1 MKKVLII
8 LLFTLISNLSIS
20 QALRVAISDFENLS
34 GNPKY
39 DGLGKALSSML
50 ISDIEINVSGKKIQ
64 LVERAQFN
72 KILKEQNLQAGKS
85 IDKNTAVKVGK
96 LLGINFI
103 LVGDIYVL
111 NDDIVI
117 NARLTSIENGD
128 IKFSNK
134 QEGKLTQWLSVK
146 TKIAKDLSQ
155 NLKVPFME
163 PVIEDK
169 EINLGVLNTFINAI
183 NASDAGDLNKSELL
197 INTIKEISSEFKYVD
212 DLKIELDKLKE
223 IVKEQGKK
231 IEEGIK
237 KNAEQDVKIKVVEK
251 SGDRVISANSI
262 DEFELNLKSNLT
274 TNKERELLIIEILNK
289 KNIDV
294 NKIINNSG
302 ILISFH
308 KEYKESESTGSYI
321 SLKKSI
327 EIINNLKNNY
337 KIVNNK
343 KLYSEYLL
351 NKLNSLLT
359 YSILYYPKKDGIKF
373 NMSDDDYMN
382 IRNIEFELINSIYE
396 NEKEKE
402 YIKYLFLNKFIQS
415 YFKIENKILIKDI
428 NESTRKILENLNYIY
443 KDVLLNVL
451 NNNPTKRENYELL
464 DDSRKIIFYLSKD
477 LTEFNKFKNNCGL
490 NDISF
495 YAFNYFEDKR
505 IYSRALDEIT
515 SSFFLPC
522 ITNTNELYEKNT
534 PNYGYNIHI
543 EKPRIINPN
552 SVIKNQIKIIDSIS
566 GRRYLRIKEILE
578 KMGKIII
585 NEGGNQTEVD
595 ACYISNNKDYLLK
608 ISDSLA
614 FTENLYVNSS
624 IWPAGIKIELLYNNG
639 DSNKTAIILNDTIK
653 NSNNKFEIIK
663 FENSKEIISNFTI
676 TYKLHST
683 SYFNEIRKND
693 LESSLDIY
701 DEICKNKKES
711 DSRDSISEKE
721 NEKYRINEEKKQL
734 EFNNTKNYLLTKL
747 KENNLIIDINK
758 IQSLNNLLNSGHPRY
773 RYLYADSMFKIGFN
787 SIIDINNYN
796 KMSLPQ
802 NKYSPAESII
812 INLYNSYNYE
822 RRGNA
827 IFKNATIINLAHG
840 LLLCS
845 IKYKIDLYQDAAKYY
860 NIVVKEFQFNENFN
874 NVNREQ
880 MIIQDWNDFLSK
892 KLITQKE
899 ITDFNLKYKILY

>member
-1 MKKVLII
+1 MQRI
-8 LLFTLISNLSIS
+8 LFYILFTLISNLSIS
-20 QALRVAISDFENLS
+20 QAIRVAISDFENLS
-34 GNPKY
+34 GNAKY

-64 LVERAQFN
+64 LIERAQLN

-85 IDKNTAVKVGK
+85 FDKNTAVKVGK
-96 LLGINFI
+96 LLGVNFI
-103 LVGDIYVL
+103 LIGDIFVL

-134 QEGKLTQWLSVK
+134 QEGKLTQWLTVK
-146 TKIAKDLSQ
+146 TKIAKDLSN
-155 NLKVPFME
+155 NLKIPFTE

-212 DLKIELDKLKE
+212 DLKFELEKLKE

-231 IEEGIK
+231 IQEGIV
-237 KNAEQDVKIKVVEK
+237 KNIEQDVKIKVVEK

-262 DEFELNLKSNLT
+262 DEYELNLKSKLT
-274 TNKERELLIIEILNK
+274 TNKEREGLIIELLNK
-289 KNIDV
+289 NSIDV
-294 NKIINNSG
+294 KKIINNYSV
-302 ILISFH
+302 LNSFH
-308 KEYKESESTGSYI
+308 KEYKESDLNGEYI
-321 SLKKSI
+321 SLKKTY
-327 EIINNLKNNY
+327 EVINSLLENSKN
-337 KIVNNK
+337 VNNK
-343 KLYSEYLL
+343 KYYFEYLL
-351 NKLNSLLT
+351 NKLNVLLIN
-359 YSILYYPKKDGIKF
+359 SILYFPKKDGIRF
-373 NMSDDDYMN
+373 SMSDDDYIN

-396 NEKEKE
+396 NEKEKQ
-402 YIKYLFLNKFIQS
+402 YIKYLFLNKFVQP
-415 YFKIENKILIKDI
+415 YFKVENKIVIKDI
-428 NESTRKILENLNYIY
+428 HESTKIILENLNYIY
-443 KDVLLNVL
+443 KDVLLSVI
-451 NNNPTKRENYELL
+451 NNNPTKRLNYELI

-490 NDISF
+490 EDIKF
-495 YAFNYFEDKR
+495 YAFRYSEDEKLYKR
-505 IYSRALDEIT
+505 DLDKIT
-515 SSFFLPC
+515 SSFFLPS
-522 ITNTNELYEKNT
+522 ITNSNELYEKNI
-534 PNYGYNIHI
+534 PNYGINIHI
-543 EKPRIINPN
+543 EKPRLINPN
-552 SVIKNQIKIIDSIS
+552 SEIKKQIKIIDSIS
-566 GRRYLRIKEILE
+566 GRRYLRIMELLE
-578 KMGKIII
+578 KMGKS
-585 NEGGNQTEVD
+585 ED

-663 FENSKEIISNFTI
+663 FENSKEIVTNFTI
-676 TYKLHST
+676 TYKIHSNN
-683 SYFNEIRKND
+683 YLNEIRKND
-693 LESSLDIY
+693 LKDRLDIY

-758 IQSLNNLLNSGHPRY
+758 IQNLDNLVQTGHPRY
-773 RYLYADSMFKIGFN
+773 RNFYADSMFKVGFN
-787 SIIDINNYN
+787 SIIDLNNYN
-796 KMSLPQ
+796 KIILPQ

-812 INLYNSYNYE
+812 INLYNSNNFQKW
-822 RRGNA
+822 GNQ
-827 IFKNATIINLAHG
+827 IYKNASIINLAHG

-845 IKYKIDLYQDAAKYY
+845 IKYKINLYQDAAKYY
-860 NIVVKEFQFNENFN
+860 NLVIKRYQFNQSFN
-874 NVNREQ
+874 NVNREE
-880 MIIQDWNDFLSK
+880 MIIQDWNDFVAQ

-899 ITDFNLKYKILY
+899 VDEFNSKYKIID

>member
-50 ISDIEINVSGKKIQ
+50 ISDIELNVSGKKIQ

-169 EINLGVLNTFINAI
+169 EINLGVLNTFVNAI

-262 DEFELNLKSNLT
+262 NEFELNLKSNLT

-294 NKIINNSG
+294 SKIINNSG

-373 NMSDDDYMN
+373 NMSDEDYNN

-402 YIKYLFLNKFIQS
+402 YIKYLFLNKFIQP

-477 LTEFNKFKNNCGL
+477 LTEFNTFKNNCGL

-505 IYSRALDEIT
+505 IYSRDLDEIT

-543 EKPRIINPN
+543 EKPRIIIPN

-585 NEGGNQTEVD
+585 NEVGNEKEVD

-683 SYFNEIRKND
+683 SYLNEIRKND

-711 DSRDSISEKE
+711 DSRDSIREKE

-758 IQSLNNLLNSGHPRY
+758 IQNLNNLLNSGHPRY

-796 KMSLPQ
+796 KIILPQ

-812 INLYNSYNYE
+812 INFYNSYNYE
-822 RRGNA
+822 RRSNA
-827 IFKNATIINLAHG
+827 IFKNASIINLAHG

-845 IKYKIDLYQDAAKYY
+845 IQYKIDLYKDAAIFYKM
-860 NIVVKEFQFNENFN
+860 VVANYEFNENFN

-880 MIIQDWNDFLSK
+880 MIMQDWNDFLSK